1 MGAGASV
8 PQELVLA
15 DCKKLAGNHWN
26 AELETAFHAKKNAK
40 GKIDR
45 EVFLEV
51 AKTQGLI
58 MEKKGLKKV
67 ARRNIV
73 FAESLA
79 NTSFEHKNF
88 PKTEAENSVLRE
100 ALHNH
105 FLFAKLEEASLN
117 MILSSLEKKP
127 FEPDAVIIQQG
138 DSGDTFYVITEGTI
152 SIEIDG
158 SEVAKLEAPHAFGEL
173 ALIYGAPRAATV
185 KAHGSC
191 VCFSTDRNTF
201 RQVLATTSS
210 GKQLNRCEFLGK
222 VPLLASLPKF
232 TIAQI
237 AEAMR
242 EVKFA
247 ASQDIVREGEMGDAM
262 FVVWAG
268 SVRVHKTTPDGVV
281 DVASLRAGDY
291 FGERSLLT
299 HEARVATCTSTEET
313 ICLEITKQTFDE
325 LLGPL
330 EELLEGMKT
339 MATEREHELKE
350 AEVQGPTVVKTATVI
365 EKDLSEIKVIRTI
378 GTGTFGRVKLV
389 QHAKT
394 RVAMAMKCLRK
405 TQVVA
410 ARQQN
415 NIMYEKNC
423 MAVMDHPFVL
433 KLHGTWQDAN
443 QLYMF
448 MEIVQGGELW
458 SLLYQ
463 KEVLP
468 RTVLFGLREND
479 ARFYTACTLAGFA
492 HIHKQGYVYRDLKPE
507 NLLIDKEGHI
517 RICDFGFAKKLKR
530 GQKTQTLC
538 GTPEYLAPE
547 LVLSR
552 GHNSAVDHW
561 ALGVLIYELLC
572 GCTPFVDPDQS
583 RIFVKIVNSHRV
595 LTFPEGL
602 NTLVTDLVQKLLNP
616 NAGLRLGQLKGGS
629 KDIMDHKWFKGI
641 LWERLEEKE
650 YKAPWKPKVG
660 NPLDD
665 SNFDYFDEDD
675 NIPKYRG
682 DPKLFKD
689 F

>member
-1 MGAGASV
+1 M
-8 PQELVLA
+8 PQLMTLD

-26 AELETAFHAKKNAK
+26 AELETSFHSKKDDQGRIERDAF
-40 GKIDR
+40 I
-45 EVFLEV
+45 EV
-51 AKTQGLI
+51 AKHHGLI
-58 MEKKGLKKV
+58 MEKKALKKV

-79 NTSFEHKNF
+79 NTNFEHKKF
-88 PKTEAENSVLRE
+88 PKTKEEEAVLRE

-105 FLFAKLEEASLN
+105 FLFAKLEDASLN
-117 MILSSLEKKP
+117 MILGSLEKKP
-127 FEPDAVIIQQG
+127 FEPDSVIIQQG
-138 DSGDTFYVITEGTI
+138 DFGNTFYVITEGKI

-158 SEVAKLEAPHAFGEL
+158 KEVACLDAPHAFGEL

-185 KAHGSC
+185 KAHGQC
-191 VCFSTDRNTF
+191 VCFETNRETF
-201 RQVLATTSS
+201 RQVLATTSN

-222 VPLLASLPKF
+222 VPLLAALPKY

-247 ASQDIVREGEMGDAM
+247 AQEDIVKEGEMGEAM

-268 SVRVHKTTPDGVV
+268 SVRVHKTTPEGVV
-281 DVASLRAGDY
+281 DVAQLKAGDY

-313 ICLEITKQTFDE
+313 ICLEITKQTFDDV
-325 LLGPL
+325 LGPL
-330 EELLEGMKT
+330 ENLLEDMKH
-339 MATEREHELKE
+339 MATEREQELKE
-350 AEVQGPTVVKTATVI
+350 AEVQGPTTIKTATVI
-365 EKDLSEIKVIRTI
+365 EKDLSELKVIRTI

-389 QHAKT
+389 QHCKT

-423 MAVMDHPFVL
+423 MAVMNHPFVL

-479 ARFYTACTLAGFA
+479 ARFYTACTLSGFA
-492 HIHKQGYVYRDLKPE
+492 HIHAQGYVYRDLKPE
-507 NLLIDKEGHI
+507 NLLIDKDGHI

-602 NTLVTDLVQKLLNP
+602 NTLVTDLIQKLLNP

-629 KDIMDHKWFKGI
+629 KDIMSHKWYVQSCVHAHVV
-641 LWERLEEKE
+641 LS
-650 YKAPWKPKVG
+650 V
-660 NPLDD
+660 
-665 SNFDYFDEDD
+665 S
-675 NIPKYRG
+675 
-682 DPKLFKD
+682 
-689 F
+689 